1 MQFELVCCGAR
12 ERDRVGFCGND
23 VKLCSHT
30 RTLYCSE
37 WIFATVFLR
46 TRRKLKVSE
55 GSSEKFCF
63 VVSGC
68 VKVVEN
74 KAKFK

>member
-30 RTLYCSE
+30 RTLAGCT
-37 WIFATVFLR
+37 IQNGFLY
-46 TRRKLKVSE
+46 
-55 GSSEKFCF
+55 F
-63 VVSGC
+63 
-68 VKVVEN
+68 
-74 KAKFK
+74 